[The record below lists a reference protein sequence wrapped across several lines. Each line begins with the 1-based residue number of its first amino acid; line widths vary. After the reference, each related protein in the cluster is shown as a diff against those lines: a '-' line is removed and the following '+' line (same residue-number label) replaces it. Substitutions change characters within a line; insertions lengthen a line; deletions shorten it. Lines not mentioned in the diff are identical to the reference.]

1 MDDFCVLEEDICHL
15 RDCVSMTL
23 RAEQSHINTEKHTC
37 RYQNPC
43 LNSRGGIR

>member
-1 MDDFCVLEEDICHL
+1 MDDFCSLEEDIRHA
-15 RDCVSMTL
+15 RDNVSMTL

-43 LNSRGGIR
+43 LNGRGEIR